1 MTRLTKRVFDLL
13 LLVLLGEIA
22 VVIAY
27 LLWMDIQVMIA
38 PHQPAN
44 LIADRWMLTFFFTVV
59 LYFIISKMITVIEK
73 AGIIK

>member
-1 MTRLTKRVFDLL
+1 MIRLTKQAFWLIS
-13 LLVLLGEIA
+13 LVCLGEAAGA
-22 VVIAY
+22 VVY
-27 LLWMDIQVMIA
+27 LLSIDVQLMIS